1 MSVNKS
7 TSSFGSRSSS
17 LIDDVKIQ
25 EKIVRG
31 SINYIMPKGSWYPNP
46 KLKSVFSAV
55 FSGSPE
61 PKKMS
66 GIADLKGP
74 GSIQMNG
81 DFGNHR
87 GPMSLNIQPVA
98 LQNDLS
104 GLIDDQ
110 EMNQASSIKS
120 AVKSQSG
127 SKFSGAFKPFN
138 PEMQQVPVF
147 KIPS

>member
-1 MSVNKS
+1 M
-7 TSSFGSRSSS
+7 
-17 LIDDVKIQ
+17 
-25 EKIVRG
+25 
-31 SINYIMPKGSWYPNP
+31 Y
-46 KLKSVFSAV
+46 
-55 FSGSPE
+55 
-61 PKKMS
+61 
-66 GIADLKGP
+66 
-74 GSIQMNG
+74 G

-87 GPMSLNIQPVA
+87 GPLSLNIQPVA

-104 GLIDDQ
+104 GIIDDQ

-138 PEMQQVPVF
+138 PEMQQIQAF